1 MKTKLIQIFT
11 FLLICQSL
19 IFSQSDRRREAMR
32 SREMGQQGKR
42 IEHGMNRIENYR
54 KIRLM
59 EDLKMDEKQS
69 IQFFGKYSKQKEVL
83 VDLATK
89 RNEIFEKLKL
99 GIDNKSSQTE
109 IEQTVQQYTDLN
121 NKILNQEE
129 KFLIE
134 IKDILTPYQVAE
146 YVIFQKNFRDDLRGI
161 IMEEAK
167 RKELHK
173 MLKED

>member
-1 MKTKLIQIFT
+1 MKTKLIQIFIL
-11 FLLICQSL
+11 LLIGQSL
-19 IFSQSDRRREAMR
+19 IYSQADRKRIIIRERQM
-32 SREMGQQGKR
+32 GKR
-42 IEHGMNRIENYR
+42 MEFGMHRIENYR

-69 IQFFGKYSKQKEVL
+69 IQFFSKYNKQKEVL
-83 VDLATK
+83 VDLAAK
-89 RNEIFEKLKL
+89 RNEIFDKLKV
-99 GIDNKSSQTE
+99 GINNKTPQTE
-109 IEQTVQQYTDLN
+109 IEQTVQQYTEIN

-129 KFLIE
+129 KFLIDL
-134 IKDILTPYQVAE
+134 KDILSPYQVAE